1 MRPAVDVRERRARAR
16 LLERQLLQLEL
27 ELVQLLLSREAP
39 VDEARQILGQL
50 HLLLEE
56 LVDVVVASVIALGRA
71 VASAIVAAARLHRR
85 EGSIVDGKQFD
96 GSAEGEHLA
105 RARAAAGAQRRGRVR
120 AGP

>member
-56 LVDVVVASVIALGRA
+56 RVAGTSHFREYRSFAYTL
-71 VASAIVAAARLHRR
+71 RR
-85 EGSIVDGKQFD
+85 SFTSDFD
-96 GSAEGEHLA
+96 DF
-105 RARAAAGAQRRGRVR
+105 
-120 AGP
+120 